1 VAGSAAF
8 WATRAGGSGLPGNAR
23 RPSERFRRCRPPQAA
38 GNAAFRHDGS
48 FVGADAAAHPNRKG
62 PRLLLA
68 ELTVRH
74 TRRHMP
80 TRRVALGDRVLPTA
94 HPGYGPILLACLVAT
109 TVSGLDAEQTEALVP
124 LLYEARNGLS
134 VPRRALRF
142 RLQVDTEGLAHSRH
156 RLLGEGA
163 GLVAELDVH
172 GHHPVPQVLG
182 VVMAAA
188 AMASY
193 PRQLAL
199 RAIEAAVERPGVLPE
214 GITPRWITH
223 VQVSPGPAPAAPG
236 KAKAGDVWWGVPAER
251 RWALEVLGFAPGVFP
266 EREEVLR
273 RFRRLIRLAH
283 PDHGAA
289 HGGAAERIVELGEAR
304 RVLLHER

>member
-1 VAGSAAF
+1 M
-8 WATRAGGSGLPGNAR
+8 
-23 RPSERFRRCRPPQAA
+23 
-38 GNAAFRHDGS
+38 
-48 FVGADAAAHPNRKG
+48 
-62 PRLLLA
+62 LLA

-94 HPGYGPILLACLVAT
+94 HPGYGPILLACLAAT
-109 TVSGLDAEQTEALVP
+109 TVAGLDEEQAEALVP
-124 LLYEARNGLS
+124 FLREARHGLS

-156 RLLGEGA
+156 RLLGEGS

-172 GHHPVPQVLG
+172 GHHPVPQMLG
-182 VVMAAA
+182 AVMAAA
-188 AMASY
+188 AMAAY

-199 RAIEAAVERPGVLPE
+199 RAIESAIERPGVLPE
-214 GITPRWITH
+214 GIAARWVTH
-223 VQVSPGPAPAAPG
+223 VQVSPGPPPAAPRRG
-236 KAKAGDVWWGVPAER
+236 TAGDVWWGVPAER
-251 RWALEVLGFAPGVFP
+251 RWALEVLGFTPDVAP

-273 RFRRLIRLAH
+273 RFRRLVRLAH
-283 PDHGAA
+283 PDHGAE

-304 RVLLHER
+304 RVLLYER

>member
-1 VAGSAAF
+1 M
-8 WATRAGGSGLPGNAR
+8 
-23 RPSERFRRCRPPQAA
+23 
-38 GNAAFRHDGS
+38 
-48 FVGADAAAHPNRKG
+48 
-62 PRLLLA
+62 LLA

-94 HPGYGPILLACLVAT
+94 HPGYGPILLACVVAS
-109 TVSGLDAEQTEALVP
+109 TVAGLDEEQVEALGP
-124 LLYEARNGLS
+124 FLREARQGLS

-156 RLLGEGA
+156 RLLGEGS

-172 GHHPVPQVLG
+172 GHHPVPQLLG
-182 VVMAAA
+182 AVMAAA
-188 AMASY
+188 DMAAY

-199 RAIEAAVERPGVLPE
+199 RAVETAIERPGVLPE
-214 GITPRWITH
+214 GITARWITH

-236 KAKAGDVWWGVPAER
+236 RGRAGDLWWGVPAER
-251 RWALEVLGFAPGVFP
+251 RWAMEVFGFAPDTAP

-273 RFRRLIRLAH
+273 RFRRLVRLAH

>member
-1 VAGSAAF
+1 MGIH
-8 WATRAGGSGLPGNAR
+8 R
-23 RPSERFRRCRPPQAA
+23 RPGTEPSVPGRT
-38 GNAAFRHDGS
+38 
-48 FVGADAAAHPNRKG
+48 KG
-62 PRLLLA
+62 TRLLLA

-94 HPGYGPILLACLVAT
+94 HPGYGPILLACIAAT
-109 TVSGLDAEQTEALVP
+109 TVGGLDEEQGEALLP
-124 LLYEARNGLS
+124 FLREARQGLA

-142 RLQVDTEGLAHSRH
+142 RLQVDTEGLAYSRH
-156 RLLGEGA
+156 RLLGEGS

-172 GHHPVPQVLG
+172 GHHPVPQLLG
-182 VVMAAA
+182 AVMAAA
-188 AMASY
+188 GLAAY

-199 RAIEAAVERPGVLPE
+199 RAIETAIERPGVLPE
-214 GITPRWITH
+214 GITARWITH

-236 KAKAGDVWWGVPAER
+236 KGTAGDVWWGVPAER
-251 RWALEVLGFAPGVFP
+251 RWAMEVLGFAPDTAP
-266 EREEVLR
+266 AREDVLR
-273 RFRRLIRLAH
+273 RFRRLVRLAH

>member
-1 VAGSAAF
+1 MV
-8 WATRAGGSGLPGNAR
+8 
-23 RPSERFRRCRPPQAA
+23 
-38 GNAAFRHDGS
+38 
-48 FVGADAAAHPNRKG
+48 
-62 PRLLLA
+62 LA

-94 HPGYGPILLACLVAT
+94 HPGYGPLLLGCVAAT
-109 TVSGLDAEQTEALVP
+109 AVAGLDEEQAEALGS
-124 LLYEARNGLS
+124 LLREARQGLS

-156 RLLGEGA
+156 RLLGEGQ
-163 GLVAELDVH
+163 GLVVEVDVH
-172 GHHPVPQVLG
+172 GHHPVPQLLG
-182 VVMAAA
+182 AVMAAA
-188 AMASY
+188 GMASY
-193 PRQLAL
+193 PRQLCL
-199 RAIEAAVERPGVLPE
+199 RAIETAIERPGVLPD
-214 GITPRWITH
+214 GIAARWLTH
-223 VQVSPGPAPAAPG
+223 VQQKPLDFGFRPSAAPG
-236 KAKAGDVWWGVPAER
+236 KGRAADVWWGVPADI
-251 RWALEVLGFAPGVFP
+251 RWAMEVLGFSPGTAP

-273 RFRRLIRLAH
+273 RFRRLVRLAH

>member
-1 VAGSAAF
+1 M
-8 WATRAGGSGLPGNAR
+8 
-23 RPSERFRRCRPPQAA
+23 
-38 GNAAFRHDGS
+38 
-48 FVGADAAAHPNRKG
+48 
-62 PRLLLA
+62 LLA

-80 TRRVALGDRVLPTA
+80 TRRVALGDRVLPSV
-94 HPGYGPILLACLVAT
+94 HPGYGPILLACLAAT
-109 TVSGLDAEQTEALVP
+109 TVGGLDEEQAEAFLP
-124 LLYEARNGLS
+124 FLREARNGLS

-142 RLQVDTEGLAHSRH
+142 RLQVDTEGLAYSRH
-156 RLLGEGA
+156 RLLGEGQ

-172 GHHPVPQVLG
+172 GLHPVPQLLG
-182 VVMAAA
+182 AVMAAA
-188 AMASY
+188 DMASY

-199 RAIEAAVERPGVLPE
+199 RAIETAIERPGVLPE
-214 GITPRWITH
+214 GIIPRLITH
-223 VQVSPGPAPAAPG
+223 VQVTPGPAPAAPG
-236 KAKAGDVWWGVPAER
+236 RGRAGDVWWGVPAER
-251 RWALEVLGFAPGVFP
+251 RWAMEVLGFGPDASL
-266 EREEVLR
+266 EREDILR